1 MTYSERMVIEAK
13 FSSVCP
19 KCNVRIQPRE
29 SIEWK
34 RGEAGR
40 HIECPT
46 VAVAVTQVVADADD
60 RSYDAWT
67 EIESKLEWL
76 RGYDAKLA
84 TEVETALRAAPVAR
98 SVAPARLQVEDAG
111 VYVLPDDSIVKMQ
124 ANREKT
130 AVYPKLFVD
139 TSSDRLDGEAQHVR
153 GEFRYIEDWTERR
166 ELRERVEATG
176 RKMTLDEAKAFIR
189 KYGRC
194 VRCWRAIKVAKS
206 LEQGMGDKCYSYF
219 SEGTTGAELLGEAPA
234 APAEDNRQARINEWL
249 AKKGF

>member
-40 HIECPT
+40 HIECPA
-46 VAVAVTQVVADADD
+46 VAVAVTQVMADADD
-60 RSYDAWT
+60 RAYDAWMEYPT
-67 EIESKLEWL
+67 RLHMQAEASGSYPK
-76 RGYDAKLA
+76 
-84 TEVETALRAAPVAR
+84 PV
-98 SVAPARLQVEDAG
+98 ARLQVEDAG

-176 RKMTLDEAKAFIR
+176 RKMTRSFASTADVSAAGAQSRSPRAWSRAWATSATRTSAKVPPAPSF
-189 KYGRC
+189 
-194 VRCWRAIKVAKS
+194 WAK
-206 LEQGMGDKCYSYF
+206 
-219 SEGTTGAELLGEAPA
+219 
-234 APAEDNRQARINEWL
+234 RQPS
-249 AKKGF
+249 GS